1 MGVRFR
7 YSVMVLLS
15 CLSCWACDFPG
26 TRQPH
31 TCLRLP
37 HSSRASGPPPPDAG
51 SKHTADV
58 APSASCAF
66 KNSLFIFLP
75 RGASEATAGSE
86 TRCDGSWGW
95 GQTASPRGS
104 EQEPGPGAR
113 EAGAGRQANQAR
125 AAWQLCTCETRQVT
139 CLQIPRGWAW
149 GPRPA
154 GKREDSDRP
163 GKARA
168 SRPQQLA
175 AAGRRPPRPLGR
187 RPRPCPLHLGLTG
200 ALRTWGHPRGA
211 PCSGLTRGEPGSPP
225 GVSPR
230 LPATRPSRVR
240 RGGKAAVAPALCR
253 VVGTAPRGHRPPAF
267 MARAPQTGR
276 PRGAEERAPRPSGAC
291 DGFPAGWDASPG
303 LRSGGG
309 SPGRLTAAALVRSAH
324 RHVPQAGPVGR
335 AFPAD
340 GQEPRSLKACFL
352 LPLPAFY
359 CVEIG

>member
-1 MGVRFR
+1 M
-7 YSVMVLLS
+7 LS

-26 TRQPH
+26 TRQPR
-31 TCLRLP
+31 TCPRLP

-86 TRCDGSWGW
+86 TWCDGSWGW

-113 EAGAGRQANQAR
+113 EAGAGRPEQ
-125 AAWQLCTCETRQVT
+125 TRH
-139 CLQIPRGWAW
+139 
-149 GPRPA
+149 
-154 GKREDSDRP
+154 ERP
-163 GKARA
+163 GSCAPVRPDKSRA
-168 SRPQQLA
+168 SRYRGGGPGVPVPQGKEKTATALA
-175 AAGRRPPRPLGR
+175 RPEPRGPSSRPQPGVGPRGHWGGGPAPARCTWGSLGCGCR
-187 RPRPCPLHLGLTG
+187 AG

-253 VVGTAPRGHRPPAF
+253 VAGTAPRGHRPPAF

-276 PRGAEERAPRPSGAC
+276 PRGAEGRAPRPSGAC
-291 DGFPAGWDASPG
+291 GGFPAGWDASPG